1 MPCKVLSYPRLR
13 LSAQH
18 NEGARNE
25 VCVSACHTDWSHSVF
40 CRLSGRTRSASMFS
54 MSFFKSASTVSKN
67 WFTRNALAKSQR
79 YNKKKCK
86 WNEKENRMKTG
97 FFFFFTFLVGNHLLL
112 HPVLKDNS
120 GKVKWGLGDCN
131 CCDGDFFTPQVTYSN
146 FFLPLKSAV
155 FKMELHKIF
164 YSSHFTLLHL
174 AGQQGWR
181 FDCIIPALLKWR
193 YPQFWLTT
201 FAGFHCV
208 GCFTWQRASVAGP
221 QTDPTHTRSEQIFDS
236 TLLWLLFWNIPQ
248 QSTVNLPLRL
258 RLNTHTHSK
267 TLLYVY
273 GSPWRNEWRKKLL
286 NWPFWCKLP
295 CNRCILLQIAVIIL
309 ELETLINEQFS
320 VSISV
325 HPGYM

>member
-1 MPCKVLSYPRLR
+1 M
-13 LSAQH
+13 
-18 NEGARNE
+18 
-25 VCVSACHTDWSHSVF
+25 
-40 CRLSGRTRSASMFS
+40 
-54 MSFFKSASTVSKN
+54 
-67 WFTRNALAKSQR
+67 
-79 YNKKKCK
+79 KKKTEWRRGC
-86 WNEKENRMKTG
+86 
-97 FFFFFTFLVGNHLLL
+97 FFFTFLVGNHLLL

-131 CCDGDFFTPQVTYSN
+131 CCDCDFFTPQVTYSN

-258 RLNTHTHSK
+258 RLNTHTHTHSK

-295 CNRCILLQIAVIIL
+295 CNRCIVLQIAVIIL

>member
-131 CCDGDFFTPQVTYSN
+131 CCDCDFFTPQVTYSN

-258 RLNTHTHSK
+258 RLNTHTH
-267 TLLYVY
+267 TLRRFCTCMVPPE
-273 GSPWRNEWRKKLL
+273 GMNEERSSWIDLFGV
-286 NWPFWCKLP
+286 NYH
-295 CNRCILLQIAVIIL
+295 ATV
-309 ELETLINEQFS
+309 
-320 VSISV
+320 V
-325 HPGYM
+325 

>member
-1 MPCKVLSYPRLR
+1 M
-13 LSAQH
+13 
-18 NEGARNE
+18 
-25 VCVSACHTDWSHSVF
+25 
-40 CRLSGRTRSASMFS
+40 
-54 MSFFKSASTVSKN
+54 
-67 WFTRNALAKSQR
+67 
-79 YNKKKCK
+79 KKKTE
-86 WNEKENRMKTG
+86 WRRG
-97 FFFFFTFLVGNHLLL
+97 FFFLTFLVRNHLLL

-131 CCDGDFFTPQVTYSN
+131 CCDCDFFTPQVTYSN

-258 RLNTHTHSK
+258 RLNTHTH
-267 TLLYVY
+267 TLRRFCTCMVPPEGMNEERSSWIDLFGVNYHATVVY
-273 GSPWRNEWRKKLL
+273 FYKLL
-286 NWPFWCKLP
+286 WLFWNWKPW
-295 CNRCILLQIAVIIL
+295 
-309 ELETLINEQFS
+309 
-320 VSISV
+320 
-325 HPGYM
+325 

>member
-1 MPCKVLSYPRLR
+1 MRVHGMRFVFLLVTLTDLTACFADYLEGHVVLQCFQCHFSNLR
-13 LSAQH
+13 APWAKTDLREMH
-18 NEGARNE
+18 WRN
-25 VCVSACHTDWSHSVF
+25 
-40 CRLSGRTRSASMFS
+40 RSDI
-54 MSFFKSASTVSKN
+54 TN
-67 WFTRNALAKSQR
+67 
-79 YNKKKCK
+79 KKCK

-97 FFFFFTFLVGNHLLL
+97 FFVFFTFLVGNHLLL

-131 CCDGDFFTPQVTYSN
+131 CCDCDFFTPQVTYSN

-164 YSSHFTLLHL
+164 CSSHYTLLHL

-258 RLNTHTHSK
+258 RLNTHTH
-267 TLLYVY
+267 TL
-273 GSPWRNEWRKKLL
+273 
-286 NWPFWCKLP
+286 
-295 CNRCILLQIAVIIL
+295 
-309 ELETLINEQFS
+309 
-320 VSISV
+320 
-325 HPGYM
+325 

>member
-86 WNEKENRMKTG
+86 WNEKENRMKRV

-131 CCDGDFFTPQVTYSN
+131 CCNCDFFTPQVTNSN

-221 QTDPTHTRSEQIFDS
+221 QTDPTHTRSEKIFDS
-236 TLLWLLFWNIPQ
+236 TLLWLLFWNVPQ
-248 QSTVNLPLRL
+248 QSTVNLPLRSC
-258 RLNTHTHSK
+258 LNTHTH
-267 TLLYVY
+267 TL
-273 GSPWRNEWRKKLL
+273 
-286 NWPFWCKLP
+286 
-295 CNRCILLQIAVIIL
+295 
-309 ELETLINEQFS
+309 
-320 VSISV
+320 
-325 HPGYM
+325 